1 MPFWFGSEKFY
12 VERDSQNTLLGGD
25 AKTFW
30 DSFPFSFYG
39 GVFLA
44 KQQKLQ
50 IIPLGGLG
58 EIGKNMT
65 VIRVDDE
72 IIIIDSGLMF
82 PEEDMLG
89 VDLVIPDITYLM

>member
-1 MPFWFGSEKFY
+1 M
-12 VERDSQNTLLGGD
+12 
-25 AKTFW
+25 
-30 DSFPFSFYG
+30 
-39 GVFLA
+39 A